1 MLRDNQAKR
10 NHWPVGLITK
20 TFPSDDGKVRKLE
33 VRIVRDGTAKLFLR
47 PVSELVLLLPKDDS
61 RDN

>member
-10 NHWPVGLITK
+10 NDWPVGLITK
-20 TFPSDDGKVRKLE
+20 TFPSSDGEVRKLE

-47 PVSELVLLLPKDDS
+47 PVSEVVLLLPKDES
-61 RDN
+61 KNN